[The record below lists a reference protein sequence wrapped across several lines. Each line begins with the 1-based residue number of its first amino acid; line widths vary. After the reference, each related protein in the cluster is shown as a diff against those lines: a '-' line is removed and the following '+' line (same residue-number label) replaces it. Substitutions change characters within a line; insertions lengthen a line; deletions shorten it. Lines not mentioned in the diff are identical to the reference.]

1 MLNYKR
7 INSASFFE
15 IAVPIYRLGE
25 VVDMHSP
32 DTWGLTDRYQIA
44 AIDLLNSRNA
54 TSNKLQIAW
63 NEQGLFLAGCL
74 EGPAGTVLNG
84 NAFIR
89 CEWRIHSRYRRELR
103 DWDQYCAA
111 YRFLHPVEFPGGLIE
126 STQLG
131 EPVAPGKVKNPIDWQ
146 RSTSP
151 DVFSQVIRT
160 GKQLRFW
167 MSARASSLPEY
178 RPLEFPDLSM
188 GLDVMES
195 GGVELSLAQ
204 LGAKGNPFDPSG
216 WFHCFCVE

>member
-15 IAVPIYRLGE
+15 IAVPIFRLGE

-32 DTWGLTDRYQIA
+32 DTWGMSDRYQIA
-44 AIDLLNSRNA
+44 AIDLLNSRNV
-54 TSNKLQIAW
+54 TSSKLQIAW

-74 EGPAGTVLNG
+74 EGPVGTVLNG
-84 NAFIR
+84 SAFIR
-89 CEWRIHSRYRRELR
+89 FDWRIQSRHRRELR
-103 DWDQYCAA
+103 DWDQYCSA
-111 YRFLHPVEFPGGLIE
+111 YRFMYPVGVPGGLME

-131 EPVAPGKVKNPIDWQ
+131 ESISPGKA
-146 RSTSP
+146 RSSHDLGRRTSQ

-167 MSARASSLPEY
+167 MSARASSIPEY

-188 GLDVMES
+188 GLEVLES
-195 GGVELSLAQ
+195 AGVELSLSQ
-204 LGAKGNPFDPSG
+204 LGVGGNPFDPSG
-216 WFHCFCVE
+216 WFHCYCVE